1 MSAPP
6 ATGELTSREVTTGEP
21 LGVVPLA
28 TQERTTDAVR
38 RAAAAQPGWAAV
50 PGPARA
56 EILGKAAGILLGRAE
71 ELITLL
77 VREAGSTQLKAYAEV
92 YGTAGELREAAGLA
106 MRALGSTPP
115 SRDPG
120 RSVLARRVPV
130 GVVGVITPW
139 NFPLLLAMRSV
150 APALALG
157 NTVVLKPDPNTPLA
171 GGRVLAE
178 VLAAAGVPAEAFA
191 VVHGDAEVGTALVD
205 AADMVSFTGSTEVG
219 RAIGA
224 RCGAALKKVVL
235 ELGGQNPFVVLADA
249 DVERASSAGSWGS
262 FLHQGQICM
271 AARRHLVHADIAE
284 EYVAALARRAGAL
297 VVGDPLRGQVHLGPV
312 INAAQLDR
320 IDAAVRRAVEAG
332 ARLVTGGRRGVASGD
347 AAAGTPGSP
356 DTGLYYR
363 PTVLA
368 GVTPEMEIFRTETF
382 GPVATV
388 TTFADDEEAV
398 ALANATEYGLVAAV
412 YTDDAAHG
420 RLVAQRIRCGVVHV
434 GDQTVNHEPQL
445 PFGGTAA
452 SGNGAGFGGEAS
464 VEAFT
469 RWHTL
474 TTSTP
479 GRAYPF

>member
-1 MSAPP
+1 VSAPP
-6 ATGELTSREVTTGEP
+6 VTGELTSHEITTGEP
-21 LGVVPLA
+21 LGSVPLSTPEQTA
-28 TQERTTDAVR
+28 DVVR
-38 RAAAAQPGWAAV
+38 RAAAAQPGWAAL

-56 EILGKAAGILLGRAE
+56 EVLGKAAGILLGRAE
-71 ELITLL
+71 ELVALL

-106 MRALGSTPP
+106 MRPTGHTPP

-120 RSVLARRVPV
+120 RSVLASRVPV

-157 NTVVLKPDPNTPLA
+157 NAVVLKPDPNTPLI
-171 GGRVLAE
+171 GGRALEQVLTEAGVPPE
-178 VLAAAGVPAEAFA
+178 VLA
-191 VVHGDAEVGTALVD
+191 VVYGDAEVGTALVD
-205 AADMVSFTGSTEVG
+205 AADMISFTGSTEVG

-224 RCGAALKKVVL
+224 RAGAALKKVVL

-284 EYVAALARRAGAL
+284 EYTAALARRAQAL
-297 VVGDPLRGQVHLGPV
+297 VVGDPLRGQVHLGPI

-320 IDAAVRRAVEAG
+320 IDAAVRAAVAAG
-332 ARLVTGGRRGVASGD
+332 ARLVTGGHRDG
-347 AAAGTPGSP
+347 P
-356 DTGLYYR
+356 YYP

-388 TTFADDEEAV
+388 TAYADDEEAV

-412 YTDDAAHG
+412 HTDDPEHG
-420 RLVAQRIRCGVVHV
+420 RRVASRIRAGVVHV

-445 PFGGTAA
+445 PFGGVGA